1 MAKQGYT
8 PKQLASMSGVSV
20 RTLHHYDQIGL
31 LVPQRRDNGYRSY
44 SAADVERL
52 QQILLYR
59 QMGLEL
65 QSIGELLDAHGYD
78 PVNALQQ
85 HLDALRKEH
94 ARLETLITTVEKTL
108 ATMKGDATMTDQ
120 ERFEGLKAEAIAN
133 NEKTYGAEARA
144 RYGDKTIDAANAKLL
159 RMTQGEWAD
168 IMELE
173 GAIKEQLRKAMATG
187 DPASAEAAELVRM
200 HARWLQAH
208 WPDGVYSAQSHR
220 GMAEGYLADQRF
232 VDYYDGAC
240 GAGATQFL
248 HDAICA
254 NV

>member
-78 PVNALQQ
+78 PVNALQACN
-85 HLDALRKEH
+85 H
-94 ARLETLITTVEKTL
+94 
-108 ATMKGDATMTDQ
+108 
-120 ERFEGLKAEAIAN
+120 ERG
-133 NEKTYGAEARA
+133 R
-144 RYGDKTIDAANAKLL
+144 
-159 RMTQGEWAD
+159 
-168 IMELE
+168 
-173 GAIKEQLRKAMATG
+173 
-187 DPASAEAAELVRM
+187 
-200 HARWLQAH
+200 H
-208 WPDGVYSAQSHR
+208 
-220 GMAEGYLADQRF
+220 
-232 VDYYDGAC
+232 
-240 GAGATQFL
+240 
-248 HDAICA
+248 HD
-254 NV
+254 